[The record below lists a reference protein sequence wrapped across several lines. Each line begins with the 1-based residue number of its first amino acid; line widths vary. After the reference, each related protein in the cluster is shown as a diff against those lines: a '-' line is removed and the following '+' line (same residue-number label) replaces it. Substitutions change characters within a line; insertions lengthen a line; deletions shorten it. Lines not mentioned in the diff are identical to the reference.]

1 MARWEGPVPLTPFQE
16 KLLRLLAVNRTEDS
30 HLAGGGA
37 LHSAPNSTRYSQDL
51 DFFHDSERRVAEA
64 FEADRSLLEAGG
76 YRLEVEYALPGNV
89 RAMVLRGGDRTRIDW
104 AHDSAWR
111 FMPAVRDESGGFRLH
126 DVDLAINKLLALAG
140 RDEARDYVDILD
152 AHKRILPLGALIWA
166 AAGKDPG
173 LSPHAILELLK
184 RRGRP
189 RQSELDR
196 LHLAHPINA
205 AEAKDRWLRA
215 LAEAE
220 TFVSSRPADELGCLY
235 FRRDS
240 GSFTAPEAGGSLE
253 DHGLELHFGRP
264 GGVLPLV
271 TGEEGGSV
279 GPGGSA

>member
-1 MARWEGPVPLTPFQE
+1 VARREGPVPLTAFQE
-16 KLLRLLAVNRTEDS
+16 GLLRLLSVNRTEDS
-30 HLAGGGA
+30 YLAGGGA

-76 YRLEVEYALPGNV
+76 YRVEVEYALPGNV
-89 RAMVLRGGDRTRIDW
+89 RAMVSRGDDRTRIDW

-111 FMPAVRDESGGFRLH
+111 FMPAVRDENGGFRLH

-152 AHKRILPLGALIWA
+152 AHARILPLGALIWA

-189 RQSELDR
+189 QQSELDR
-196 LHLAHPINA
+196 LHLAHPIDA

-215 LAEAE
+215 LTEAEA
-220 TFVSSRPADELGCLY
+220 FLSSRPGEELGCLH
-235 FRRDS
+235 FHRDS
-240 GSFTAPEAGGSLE
+240 GSFRAPEDGRSLE
-253 DHGLELHFGRP
+253 DQGLQPHFGRP

-271 TGEEGGSV
+271 SEGDGD
-279 GPGGSA
+279 